1 MSRLTFSVATA
12 LCAASF
18 LGCPA
23 IAYADAADS
32 NPESSI
38 PNTPGLSAKYLPAY
52 THIGN
57 GLSWAGHLDSEI
69 FSNFSGG
76 IKQGSEGNIV
86 GQIGAEYDT
95 DKAGLWK
102 GGKFTLSL
110 MGIYS
115 SGIQQNYSG
124 DIQTASNIWA
134 PNAVRFYDAAYR
146 QRWNDW
152 LNTRVGYMDVNYY
165 FDVAA
170 NALQLINSS
179 FGMSPTITV
188 NVPGTATYPY
198 SGLGLLVSTHT
209 QNVSNKLAIFQGD
222 PQHQTSAFERG
233 YMALWEGAL
242 HWGHKAD
249 EDMEDNTDEYGQYE
263 LKLGAWRYQQANP
276 ELYGL
281 SPSTAG
287 AYGIV
292 EGNWT
297 LPGERQL
304 GAFVQAGA
312 APQNFNPVPWYLG
325 VGLRLGH
332 PFADRPDD
340 SISIGMARAWLR
352 PEAVAA
358 GLDVEPA
365 SIHPAE
371 TSYELTYLAKVT
383 EHINIQPD
391 LQYIQ
396 HPSGYY
402 PDALVGILRLHLEF
416 F

>member
-52 THIGN
+52 TRIGN

-170 NALQLINSS
+170 NALQLINRRRH
-179 FGMSPTITV
+179 G
-188 NVPGTATYPY
+188 
-198 SGLGLLVSTHT
+198 
-209 QNVSNKLAIFQGD
+209 
-222 PQHQTSAFERG
+222 
-233 YMALWEGAL
+233 
-242 HWGHKAD
+242 
-249 EDMEDNTDEYGQYE
+249 GQY
-263 LKLGAWRYQQANP
+263 R
-276 ELYGL
+276 
-281 SPSTAG
+281 
-287 AYGIV
+287 
-292 EGNWT
+292 
-297 LPGERQL
+297 
-304 GAFVQAGA
+304 
-312 APQNFNPVPWYLG
+312 
-325 VGLRLGH
+325 
-332 PFADRPDD
+332 
-340 SISIGMARAWLR
+340 
-352 PEAVAA
+352 
-358 GLDVEPA
+358 
-365 SIHPAE
+365 
-371 TSYELTYLAKVT
+371 
-383 EHINIQPD
+383 
-391 LQYIQ
+391 
-396 HPSGYY
+396 
-402 PDALVGILRLHLEF
+402 
-416 F
+416 

>member
-18 LGCPA
+18 LGCPV
-23 IAYADAADS
+23 IGYADAADS

-263 LKLGAWRYQQANP
+263 IKIGAWRYQQANP
-276 ELYGL
+276 NFM
-281 SPSTAG
+281 
-287 AYGIV
+287 AYH
-292 EGNWT
+292 
-297 LPGERQL
+297 P
-304 GAFVQAGA
+304 
-312 APQNFNPVPWYLG
+312 APPVPMASSKET
-325 VGLRLGH
+325 GH
-332 PFADRPDD
+332 CRMNASSAHSCKPGQRRKT
-340 SISIGMARAWLR
+340 SIPSPGTWAWACGSGIPLQTARTTAFPLVWPEPGYALR
-352 PEAVAA
+352 PSLRA
-358 GLDVEPA
+358 GCG
-365 SIHPAE
+365 
-371 TSYELTYLAKVT
+371 TS
-383 EHINIQPD
+383 
-391 LQYIQ
+391 Q
-396 HPSGYY
+396 HPS
-402 PDALVGILRLHLEF
+402 R
-416 F
+416 

>member
-1 MSRLTFSVATA
+1 MLSRVSVVTA
-12 LCAASF
+12 LCAASLF
-18 LGCPA
+18 GYSKAGL
-23 IAYADAADS
+23 ADTA
-32 NPESSI
+32 NGTPESAV
-38 PNTPGLSAKYLPAY
+38 PNIPGLSAKYLPAY

-76 IKQGSEGNIV
+76 IKPGSEGNIV

-95 DKAGLWK
+95 EKAGLWK

-115 SGIQQNYSG
+115 SGVQQNYSG

-146 QRWNDW
+146 QRWTDW

-165 FDVAA
+165 FDVTA
-170 NALQLINSS
+170 NALQLLNSS
-179 FGMSPTITV
+179 FGMAPSITV

-198 SGLGLLVSTHT
+198 SGLGLLVSTHSA
-209 QNVSNKLAIFQGD
+209 QLSNKFAIFQGD
-222 PQHQTSAFERG
+222 PQHQTSAFTRG

-263 LKLGAWRYQQANP
+263 LKVGAWRYQQANP
-276 ELYGL
+276 ERYNL

-287 AYGIV
+287 VYGIV

-297 LPGERQL
+297 LAGERQL
-304 GAFVQAGA
+304 GAFLQAGA
-312 APQNFNPVPWYLG
+312 APENINPVPWYLG
-325 VGLRLGH
+325 LGLRLGH
-332 PFADRPDD
+332 PFASRPDD
-340 SISIGMARAWLR
+340 SISIGMAKAWLR
-352 PEAVAA
+352 PDVVAA
-358 GLDVEPA
+358 GLDVTP
-365 SIHPAE
+365 SNIHSAE
-371 TSYELTYLAKVT
+371 TSYELTYLAKLT
-383 EHINIQPD
+383 RHINIQPD

-402 PDALVGILRLHLEF
+402 PDAMVGMLRLHVEF